1 MEPIT
6 QESLE
11 GTASTETDSKDTH
24 ELCCDILEAMASPKW
39 MAKKFTVRA
48 GISGIV
54 TALFKLGYSFGYTP
68 IQIAIAITGAALKLE
83 IGVGK

>member
-11 GTASTETDSKDTH
+11 GISTENTDSKDTH
-24 ELCCDILEAMASPKW
+24 ELCCDILEAMSTPKW
-39 MAKKFTVRA
+39 TTRKFTVRA
-48 GISGIV
+48 GISGLV

-68 IQIAIAITGAALKLE
+68 TQIAIAITGAALKLE

>member
-11 GTASTETDSKDTH
+11 GISTENTDSKDAY
-24 ELCCDILEAMASPKW
+24 ELCCDILEAMSAPKW
-39 MAKKFTVRA
+39 VAKKFTVRA

-68 IQIAIAITGAALKLE
+68 TQIAIAIADAALKLE
-83 IGVGK
+83 TKAGK